1 MTSTWSRT
9 ISPRFRLA
17 PTIGNTYSGAVPLG
31 LAAILDEARAGD
43 RIFAVAYG
51 SGAGSDAFA
60 MTVTDAIESYQRN
73 RAPTVKELNTNLKFL
88 DYATYAKFR
97 GKILLGGE

>member
-1 MTSTWSRT
+1 MS
-9 ISPRFRLA
+9 
-17 PTIGNTYSGAVPLG
+17 
-31 LAAILDEARAGD
+31 AILDEAKAGD

-51 SGAGSDAFA
+51 SGAGSDAFE
-60 MTVTDAIESYQRN
+60 MTVTDEIETYARD

-97 GKILLGGE
+97 GKIILGSE